1 LYSGENVL
9 KLQKNNFMNDE
20 HEIIRLT
27 RPVDESDHTLGLKSA
42 AATLVEYGDYEC
54 PYCRELHPLV
64 QEILNRTEGLCFVYR
79 HFPISNLHPHA
90 VRAAE
95 AAEAAGAQGR
105 FWEMH
110 DGLFEL
116 DEALDDKRLARL
128 ARKAGLDMERYEK
141 EMGQGVYRGKV
152 EEDFKAALYEAGVTG
167 TPTLYLNGVM
177 LSRIHSLEEL
187 LSAVIEAGAS
197 LKADS
202 HEQKNW
208 LGRLRNFRLGMTRL

>member
-1 LYSGENVL
+1 LYSRENVL
-9 KLQKNNFMNDE
+9 KLQKNNIMNDE
-20 HEIIRLT
+20 HEIIRLA

-54 PYCRELHPLV
+54 PYCRQLHPLI

-79 HFPISNLHPHA
+79 HFPINNLHPHA
-90 VRAAE
+90 ARAAE
-95 AAEAAGAQGR
+95 AAEAASAQGR

-141 EMGQGVYRGKV
+141 EMGQGIYRGKV
-152 EEDFKAALYEAGVTG
+152 EEDFKAALYQEGVTG
-167 TPTLYLNGVM
+167 TPTLYLNGLR
-177 LSRIHSLEEL
+177 LSRIHSIEEL
-187 LSAVIEAGAS
+187 LSAVIEGGAS

-202 HEQKNW
+202 HEQNSW
-208 LGRLRNFRLGMTRL
+208 LHRLRNFRLGMTRL